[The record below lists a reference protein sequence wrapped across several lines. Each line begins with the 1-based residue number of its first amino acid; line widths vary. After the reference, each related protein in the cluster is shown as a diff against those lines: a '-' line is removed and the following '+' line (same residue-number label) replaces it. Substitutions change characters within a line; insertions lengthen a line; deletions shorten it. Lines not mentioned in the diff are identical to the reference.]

1 MVMKKGK
8 TTFSI
13 KEALEFYL
21 SKNKHLAYKVKALDA
36 IRLWETIVDDYIR
49 QHTRATV
56 VKDNVLFVNTE
67 SAVLA
72 NELSLREKELVDR
85 MNNALRIPIIKK
97 IAFKSGYIGKKVN
110 KKDNINKIEK
120 NITMKT
126 MNCIDKAV
134 SKVKEDE
141 LREILRSFLVT
152 AAKRNPDF

>member
-1 MVMKKGK
+1 MVMKKGR

-21 SKNKHLAYKVKALDA
+21 SKNKQLAYKVKALDA
-36 IRLWETIVDDYIR
+36 IRLWEAIVDDYIR
-49 QHTRATV
+49 QHTRAAV

-72 NELSLREKELVDR
+72 SELSLREKELVDR
-85 MNNALRIPIIKK
+85 MNNALHMPIIKR
-97 IAFKSGYIGKKVN
+97 IVFKSGYIGKKDN

-120 NITMKT
+120 SITMKT
-126 MNCIDKAV
+126 INCIDKAV

-152 AAKRNPDF
+152 AAKRNPDL